1 MTESLYSCYRDVSF
15 YIMFLF
21 ASLVD
26 LLTMRNWE
34 DSLFILSYSI
44 HERPCLITFPNIEK
58 RERNMMHSGVF
69 LMTLKIFGDVIKYHL
84 WVFDICFW
92 SKLKLTRKWRNKMV
106 KMYAN
111 WDQTSKHWHVH
122 WLPLF
127 KLDELLR
134 CLSGYMNGV
143 LVYTGSKKMPFCISI
158 FHPSCLLGIWFMR
171 YLRQIKVD
179 HQVP

>member
-1 MTESLYSCYRDVSF
+1 MFRFISCSF
-15 YIMFLF
+15 LPRWSIC
-21 ASLVD
+21 SP
-26 LLTMRNWE
+26 WE
-34 DSLFILSYSI
+34 
-44 HERPCLITFPNIEK
+44 IEK
-58 RERNMMHSGVF
+58 IVCLFWATVYTKDLVWSHF
-69 LMTLKIFGDVIKYHL
+69 QTLRKGNEIWCTAGYFWWPWRCLEI
-84 WVFDICFW
+84 WSRFW
-92 SKLKLTRKWRNKMV
+92 SKLKLRRKWRNKMV